1 MAVSVRKN
9 EPGITIE
16 RKKDQKGK
24 TISNISSE
32 ELGLQRRQK
41 KREENVPGRG
51 NGGEQRSGTLREL
64 KLAQLEKDMGRITM
78 GFIRHCKVCEPHPRI
93 TES

>member
-41 KREENVPGRG
+41 KREEIFQT
-51 NGGEQRSGTLREL
+51 EGTEVREGQAHL
-64 KLAQLEKDMGRITM
+64 G
-78 GFIRHCKVCEPHPRI
+78 
-93 TES
+93 S

>member
-1 MAVSVRKN
+1 MNLVLLLRGRK
-9 EPGITIE
+9 T
-16 RKKDQKGK
+16 KKGK
-24 TISNISSE
+24 TISSISSE
-32 ELGLQRRQK
+32 ELGLQRRQE

-51 NGGEQRSGTLREL
+51 NGGEGRSGTLREL